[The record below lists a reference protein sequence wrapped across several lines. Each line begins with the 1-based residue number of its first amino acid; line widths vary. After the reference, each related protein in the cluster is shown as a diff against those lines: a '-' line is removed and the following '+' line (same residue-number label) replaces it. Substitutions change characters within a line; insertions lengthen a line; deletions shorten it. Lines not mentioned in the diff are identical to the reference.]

1 MCRVLLRLCSPVGE
15 FQRWAQSCRLWFG
28 PVVPVKSGFNESGR
42 CRTLWACVCSAAYW
56 QQPQLGRLPS
66 HGVCPQ
72 ILSPRR
78 RVRDGALDV
87 NLVSMVPSP
96 HPRPWRQV
104 VDPHWS
110 GVWSVFPRTCPSACL
125 AFCTL
130 PHGLMG
136 VIWFSVCGTL
146 TLKRASEQG
155 PLSLSCP
162 ILASLG
168 LCEQRSVG

>member
-15 FQRWAQSCRLWFG
+15 FRRRAQSCRLWFG

-42 CRTLWACVCSAAYW
+42 CRTLRACVCSAAYW

-72 ILSPRR
+72 TLSPRR

-96 HPRPWRQV
+96 QPRPWRRAGGGCALEWCV
-104 VDPHWS
+104 VC
-110 GVWSVFPRTCPSACL
+110 FPKDS
-125 AFCTL
+125 
-130 PHGLMG
+130 
-136 VIWFSVCGTL
+136 
-146 TLKRASEQG
+146 
-155 PLSLSCP
+155 PLSLPGFLHAPARIDGCD
-162 ILASLG
+162 LVQCVWYTNTQEG
-168 LCEQRSVG
+168 K

>member
-1 MCRVLLRLCSPVGE
+1 MCRFLLTLCSAVGE
-15 FQRWAQSCRLWFG
+15 FRRRAQSCRLWFG

-42 CRTLWACVCSAAYW
+42 CRTLRACVCSAAYW
-56 QQPQLGRLPS
+56 QQLQLGRLPS

-72 ILSPRR
+72 ILALRR
-78 RVRDGALDV
+78 RVRGR
-87 NLVSMVPSP
+87 SPGHEPGFHGPIPTPSP
-96 HPRPWRQV
+96 WRRV

-110 GVWSVFPRTCPSACL
+110 GVWSVFPRTRPSACL

-130 PHGLMG
+130 LHRLMG

-155 PLSLSCP
+155 PLSLSCSV
-162 ILASLG
+162 LASLG
-168 LCEQRSVG
+168 LCEQRSIG